1 MRDMAEQVADVVREF
16 DRPGLEKIAYF
27 DPPDRGDEIR
37 EWLGEGFHLVAQPD
51 GDLGRRLVEPGE
63 ERQQPHD
70 LVEVAQRIRSA
81 VRDQDTVARLGGD
94 EFGVLLE
101 SCSLDEAMRSAETLA
116 AAIDE
121 FKFSWEDRQFSL
133 GVSIGV
139 VPITAENQDVA
150 ALLSAADS
158 AAQAAKEAGAVTMN
172 WGIFINSLI
181 SFTIV
186 ALALFFV
193 VKGFNKMKAEEEAA
207 PEAPP
212 EPSAEEKILAEIR
225 DLMKAQA

>member
-1 MRDMAEQVADVVREF
+1 MFKEFKEFAAKGNMLDMAVGIVIGAAFATIITSLVNDIVM
-16 DRPGLEKIAYF
+16 
-27 DPPDRGDEIR
+27 PPIGM
-37 EWLGEGFHLVAQPD
+37 A
-51 GDLGRRLVEPGE
+51 
-63 ERQQPHD
+63 
-70 LVEVAQRIRSA
+70 
-81 VRDQDTVARLGGD
+81 LGGVD
-94 EFGVLLE
+94 FAEFYTILQAG
-101 SCSLDEAMRSAETLA
+101 DPAGPYATLA
-116 AAIDE
+116 
-121 FKFSWEDRQFSL
+121 
-133 GVSIGV
+133 
-139 VPITAENQDVA
+139 
-150 ALLSAADS
+150 
-158 AAQAAKEAGAVTMN
+158 AAKEAGAVTMN